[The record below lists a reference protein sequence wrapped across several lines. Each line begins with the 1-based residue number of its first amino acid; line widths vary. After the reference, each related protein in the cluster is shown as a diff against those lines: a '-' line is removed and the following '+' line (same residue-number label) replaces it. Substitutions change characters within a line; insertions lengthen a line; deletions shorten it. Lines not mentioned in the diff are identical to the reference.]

1 MKITE
6 HYKLHKPDQDDFY
19 DVDVLNENMDKIDTV
34 LKETQTAVS
43 NPAEQ
48 APVFTPA
55 ETRSSLVSGE
65 KLGTLMGKIAK
76 WLTDLKDSAFA
87 TIANNCTTTE
97 EGSVLDARQG
107 QVLQGEVDE
116 INSNL
121 NALKKSVA
129 DGKSAIASAITG
141 KGVSTAADA
150 AFSVMAGNIRNIV
163 TTKAPTLIWY
173 GHAYQKI
180 SATVNVTNGKHY
192 LIVYSGAP
200 TVAGRGWHNGNYTLT
215 GAVTVAELARRNEGN
230 SNGIYVTTLILYVV
244 ATSSQLYFNK
254 SWNAY
259 SDGLDGN
266 VGLSIL
272 QLD

>member
-48 APVFTPA
+48 APVFTEA

-150 AFSVMAGNIRNIV
+150 SFTTMADNVKKIVTSAGNSITGLYNNTTSFNVPANGSGHGSLTASIDSRNYSALLIYLTNYRGDENTTYASSGISGVSGTWLVNINIKIIFVVSPKDVRNIV
-163 TTKAPTLIWY
+163 ANFSQSSSAKQTAYGKMVIW
-173 GHAYQKI
+173 
-180 SATVNVTNGKHY
+180 
-192 LIVYSGAP
+192 
-200 TVAGRGWHNGNYTLT
+200 
-215 GAVTVAELARRNEGN
+215 
-230 SNGIYVTTLILYVV
+230 GIR
-244 ATSSQLYFNK
+244 
-254 SWNAY
+254 
-259 SDGLDGN
+259 
-266 VGLSIL
+266 
-272 QLD
+272 

>member
-6 HYKLHKPDQDDFY
+6 HYNLHKPDQDDFY

-76 WLTDLKDSAFA
+76 WLADLKDSAFA

-97 EGSVLDARQG
+97 EGNVLDARQG

-116 INSNL
+116 INSNIDTKL
-121 NALKKSVA
+121 PSNVKFIVEGGGSNVKYYAQLGADTTSKKSLG
-129 DGKSAIASAITG
+129 GKIRKASLGRNLCARGSSDSYRATMTFNAKSIPGYQKLTVDNFSSYVTCDVNAESSASIRAAVTNITYDANAGTLTVQYKASAFYG
-141 KGVSTAADA
+141 Q
-150 AFSVMAGNIRNIV
+150 GN
-163 TTKAPTLIWY
+163 
-173 GHAYQKI
+173 
-180 SATVNVTNGKHY
+180 
-192 LIVYSGAP
+192 
-200 TVAGRGWHNGNYTLT
+200 
-215 GAVTVAELARRNEGN
+215 AVTV
-230 SNGIYVTTLILYVV
+230 SYWQVYVSCDVFYI
-244 ATSSQLYFNK
+244 S
-254 SWNAY
+254 
-259 SDGLDGN
+259 
-266 VGLSIL
+266 
-272 QLD
+272 